1 MADSSVRAARRPQT
15 MGEEIANSVSHGI
28 GTLLGIAALVI
39 LVVLAARKGDPRE
52 TPWEIVGFSIYG
64 ASFIFL
70 FLNSTIY
77 HSITHPRAKHVLRIL
92 DHDAIYFL
100 IAGTY
105 TPICL
110 TAMRGPWGFTLFGLI
125 WGFAALG
132 IVLQSVRFGKNPKLS
147 TAVYVAMGWLVII
160 AIKPMRTMVPQ
171 EGQLWL
177 ISGGIAY
184 TAGVVFFS
192 LSRVKYFHFIWHL
205 FVLAGAICHFF
216 TMVSITR
223 GA

>member
-1 MADSSVRAARRPQT
+1 MADSSIRAARRPQT
-15 MGEEIANSVSHGI
+15 IGEEVANSVSHGI

-39 LVVLAARKGDPRE
+39 LVVLAARKGDP
-52 TPWEIVGFSIYG
+52 WEIVGFSIYG
-64 ASFIFL
+64 ASFVFL

-77 HSITHPRAKHVLRIL
+77 HSITNPRAKHVLRIL

-132 IVLQSVRFGKNPKLS
+132 IILQSVRFGKNPKLS

-205 FVLAGAICHFF
+205 FVLAGATCHFF